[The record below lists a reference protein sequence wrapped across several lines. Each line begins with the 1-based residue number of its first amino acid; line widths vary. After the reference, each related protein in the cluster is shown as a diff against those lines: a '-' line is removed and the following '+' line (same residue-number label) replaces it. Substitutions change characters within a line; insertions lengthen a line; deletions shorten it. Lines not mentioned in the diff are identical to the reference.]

1 MISFLGVEKIE
12 ALSAASDVYRTFPVQ
27 QRALVAAGGTADRRV
42 NHCIEQIWVL
52 KIRKYQ
58 ELTYS

>member
-12 ALSAASDVYRTFPVQ
+12 ALSAPSDVYRTFPVQ

-42 NHCIEQIWVL
+42 DQCIEQIWVP

-58 ELTYS
+58 E

>member
-42 NHCIEQIWVL
+42 DHCIEQIWVL
-52 KIRKYQ
+52 KIRK
-58 ELTYS
+58 